1 MDMAVRINSAM
12 QSALRKWKQGN
23 WFAVIS
29 LQELCRRHNISLQR
43 LHRAAQLAAR
53 KGDTV

>member
-1 MDMAVRINSAM
+1 MDIATLINSAM
-12 QSALRKWKQGN
+12 QSTLRQWTQGR
-23 WFAVIS
+23 WGGVIG
-29 LQELCRRHNISLQR
+29 LQELCRRHNISIQR